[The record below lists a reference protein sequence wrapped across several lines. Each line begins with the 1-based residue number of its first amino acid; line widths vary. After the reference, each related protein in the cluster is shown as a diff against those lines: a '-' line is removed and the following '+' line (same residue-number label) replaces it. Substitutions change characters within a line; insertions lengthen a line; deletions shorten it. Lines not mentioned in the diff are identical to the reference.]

1 MTTLPQPLTPADCN
15 LRDFQ
20 FMQVDVH
27 RVLTSDTWVLGTGD
41 ERAAAIT
48 LWMASWHQV
57 PAGSIPKDDRVLAH
71 LSQSGP
77 KWKKIKDHVLRGWIE
92 AEDGRLYHPVVAEKA
107 LEAWVSKL
115 AYSLSGSV
123 GNAKRWGVNIE
134 TDSVR
139 ARAVDAIAM
148 LRSLA
153 PQSETLKKKT
163 VAVIESGSRG
173 DSGGDDKSSGGDASD
188 LSQGDS
194 GGDRK
199 GEGEG
204 DLKAAASALAVVSR
218 LGAVCQLFRRK
229 GINAGPDKFR
239 DCVWID
245 NPKVTDTLILDALSI
260 AKQRK
265 PNESISVNYVKP
277 IIADLLAKAEAESA
291 PRKKDWI

>member
-1 MTTLPQPLTPADCN
+1 MTSPSLPAPLTPADCN

-48 LWMASWHQV
+48 LWLASWHQV

-77 KWKKIKDHVLRGWIE
+77 RWKKIKDHVLRGWIE
-92 AEDGRLYHPVVAEKA
+92 ASDGRLYHPVVAEKA

-123 GNAKRWGVNIE
+123 GNAKRWGVSIE

-153 PQSETLKKKT
+153 PQSETLKKKA

-173 DSGGDDKSSGGDASD
+173 DSGGD
-188 LSQGDS
+188 
-194 GGDRK
+194 RK

-204 DLKAAASALAVVSR
+204 DIKAAASAHAVVSR
-218 LGAVCQLFRRK
+218 LGEVCQVFRRK

-239 DCVWID
+239 DCAWID
-245 NPKVTDTLILDALSI
+245 NPKATDALILNAVSI

-277 IIADLLAKAEAESA
+277 IIVDLLAKAEAESA
-291 PRKKDWI
+291 PRPKDWL